1 MIRRPPRSTL
11 FPYTT
16 LFRSG
21 VEDHADGGG
30 GKMSVQ
36 GRNRWRVT
44 AVTAG
49 LATIVLGAVP
59 ARAGVPSEQ
68 LKAQV
73 DRVVRVLDDTEL
85 QKSARAAE
93 RRAAIRRIANET
105 FDFTETTRRALGPHW
120 QARTPA
126 EREEFTGLF
135 ADLLER
141 SYLSKIELFN
151 GEKITYAGDAV
162 EGDQATVRTKIITR
176 QGSEIPVDYR
186 LLQKSDKWL
195 VYDVVIEGV
204 SLIANYRTQFNKI
217 IQTSSYQ
224 DLVKKMKT
232 KQEEFLE
239 QEKQKRTS

>member
-1 MIRRPPRSTL
+1 
-11 FPYTT
+11 
-16 LFRSG
+16 
-21 VEDHADGGG
+21 
-30 GKMSVQ
+30 MSVQ

-59 ARAGVPSEQ
+59 ARAGVPSDQ

-141 SYLSKIELFN
+141 SYIGKIELYS
-151 GEKITYAGDAV
+151 GEKVAYLGDTIDD
-162 EGDQATVRTKIITR
+162 GFATVRTKLITK
-176 QGSEIPVDYR
+176 QATEVPIDYR
-186 LLQKSDKWL
+186 MIRRDDRWL
-195 VYDVVIEGV
+195 VYDVSIEGV
-204 SLIANYRTQFNKI
+204 SLIANYRAQLNKI
-217 IQTSSYQ
+217 IQTSGYAS
-224 DLVKKMKT
+224 LVQRLRA
-232 KQEEFLE
+232 KQAEGI
-239 QEKQKRTS
+239 QADAGPARMTSERR

>member
-1 MIRRPPRSTL
+1 
-11 FPYTT
+11 
-16 LFRSG
+16 
-21 VEDHADGGG
+21 
-30 GKMSVQ
+30 MSVRA
-36 GRNRWRVT
+36 RNRWQLT

-49 LATIVLGAVP
+49 LAVIVLGAAVP

-105 FDFTETTRRALGPHW
+105 FDFTETAQRALGPHW

-141 SYLSKIELFN
+141 SYIGKIELYS
-151 GEKITYAGDAV
+151 GEKVAYLGDTIDD
-162 EGDQATVRTKIITR
+162 GFATVRTKLITK
-176 QGSEIPVDYR
+176 QATEVPIDYR
-186 LLQKSDKWL
+186 MIRRDDRWL
-195 VYDVVIEGV
+195 VYDVSIEGV
-204 SLIANYRTQFNKI
+204 SLVANYRAQLNKI
-217 IQTSSYQ
+217 IQTSGYAS
-224 DLVKKMKT
+224 LVQRLRA
-232 KQEEFLE
+232 KQAEGI
-239 QEKQKRTS
+239 QADAGPARMTSERR

>member
-1 MIRRPPRSTL
+1 
-11 FPYTT
+11 
-16 LFRSG
+16 
-21 VEDHADGGG
+21 
-30 GKMSVQ
+30 MSVQ

-49 LATIVLGAVP
+49 LATIVLGAAVP
-59 ARAGVPSEQ
+59 ARAGVPSDQ

-105 FDFTETTRRALGPHW
+105 FDFTETARRALGPHW

-141 SYLSKIELFN
+141 SYIGKIELYS
-151 GEKITYAGDAV
+151 GEKVAYLGDTIDD
-162 EGDQATVRTKIITR
+162 GFATVRTKLITK
-176 QGSEIPVDYR
+176 QATEVPIDYR
-186 LLQKSDKWL
+186 MIRRDDRWL
-195 VYDVVIEGV
+195 VYDVSIEGV
-204 SLIANYRTQFNKI
+204 SLIANYRAQFNKI
-217 IQTSSYQ
+217 IQTSGYAS
-224 DLVKKMKT
+224 LVQRLRA
-232 KQEEFLE
+232 KQAEGI
-239 QEKQKRTS
+239 QADAGPARMTSERR

>member
-1 MIRRPPRSTL
+1 
-11 FPYTT
+11 
-16 LFRSG
+16 
-21 VEDHADGGG
+21 
-30 GKMSVQ
+30 MSVQ

-93 RRAAIRRIANET
+93 RRAAIRGIANET
-105 FDFTETTRRALGPHW
+105 FDFTETARRALGPHW

-141 SYLSKIELFN
+141 SYIGKIELYS
-151 GEKITYAGDAV
+151 GEKVAYLGDTIDD
-162 EGDQATVRTKIITR
+162 GFATVRTKLITK
-176 QGSEIPVDYR
+176 QATEVPIDYR
-186 LLQKSDKWL
+186 MIRRDDRWL
-195 VYDVVIEGV
+195 VYDVSIEGV
-204 SLIANYRTQFNKI
+204 SLIANYRAQFNKI
-217 IQTSSYQ
+217 IQTSGYAS
-224 DLVKKMKT
+224 LVQRLRA
-232 KQEEFLE
+232 KQAEGI
-239 QEKQKRTS
+239 QADAGPARMTSERR

>member
-1 MIRRPPRSTL
+1 MMSSRR
-11 FPYTT
+11 
-16 LFRSG
+16 
-21 VEDHADGGG
+21 
-30 GKMSVQ
+30 
-36 GRNRWRVT
+36 
-44 AVTAG
+44 
-49 LATIVLGAVP
+49 IVVPMMALIALLAVP
-59 ARAGVPSEQ
+59 VAPAAVAGPPTDQ
-68 LKAQV
+68 LRTQI
-73 DRVVRVLDDTEL
+73 DRVVKLLEDQGLKRDGREV
-85 QKSARAAE
+85 E
-93 RRAAIRRIANET
+93 RRKAVRKIAEDI
-105 FDFTETTRRALGPHW
+105 FDFSETARRALARHW

>member
-1 MIRRPPRSTL
+1 
-11 FPYTT
+11 
-16 LFRSG
+16 
-21 VEDHADGGG
+21 
-30 GKMSVQ
+30 MSVQ

-105 FDFTETTRRALGPHW
+105 FDFTEMAQRALGPHW

-141 SYLSKIELFN
+141 SYIGKIELYS
-151 GEKITYAGDAV
+151 GEKVAYLGDTIDD
-162 EGDQATVRTKIITR
+162 GFATVRTKLITK
-176 QGSEIPVDYR
+176 QATEVPIDYR
-186 LLQKSDKWL
+186 MIRRDDRWL
-195 VYDVVIEGV
+195 VYDVSIEGV
-204 SLIANYRTQFNKI
+204 SLVANYRAQLNKI
-217 IQTSSYQ
+217 IQTSGYAS
-224 DLVKKMKT
+224 LVQRLRA
-232 KQEEFLE
+232 KQAEGI
-239 QEKQKRTS
+239 QADAGPARMTSERR

>member
-1 MIRRPPRSTL
+1 
-11 FPYTT
+11 
-16 LFRSG
+16 
-21 VEDHADGGG
+21 
-30 GKMSVQ
+30 MSVQ

-59 ARAGVPSEQ
+59 ARAGVPSDQ

-93 RRAAIRRIANET
+93 RRAAIRGIANET
-105 FDFTETTRRALGPHW
+105 FDFTETARRALGPHW

-141 SYLSKIELFN
+141 SYIGKIELYS
-151 GEKITYAGDAV
+151 GEKVAYLGDTIDD
-162 EGDQATVRTKIITR
+162 GFATVRTKLITK
-176 QGSEIPVDYR
+176 QATEVPIDYR
-186 LLQKSDKWL
+186 MIRRDDRWL
-195 VYDVVIEGV
+195 VYDVSIEGV
-204 SLIANYRTQFNKI
+204 SLIANYRAQFNKI
-217 IQTSSYQ
+217 IQTSGYAS
-224 DLVKKMKT
+224 LVQRLRA
-232 KQEEFLE
+232 KQAEGI
-239 QEKQKRTS
+239 QADAGPARMTSERR

>member
-1 MIRRPPRSTL
+1 
-11 FPYTT
+11 
-16 LFRSG
+16 
-21 VEDHADGGG
+21 VEDHADVGG

-49 LATIVLGAVP
+49 LATIVLGAAVP
-59 ARAGVPSEQ
+59 ARAGVPSDQ

-93 RRAAIRRIANET
+93 RRAAIRGIANET
-105 FDFTETTRRALGPHW
+105 FDFTETARRALGPHW

-141 SYLSKIELFN
+141 SYIGKIELYS
-151 GEKITYAGDAV
+151 GEKVAYLGDTIDDGFATVLTKLITK
-162 EGDQATVRTKIITR
+162 QATEVPI
-176 QGSEIPVDYR
+176 DYR
-186 LLQKSDKWL
+186 MIRRDDRWL
-195 VYDVVIEGV
+195 VYDVSIEGV
-204 SLIANYRTQFNKI
+204 SLIANYRAQFNKI
-217 IQTSSYQ
+217 IQTSGYAS
-224 DLVKKMKT
+224 LVQRLRA
-232 KQEEFLE
+232 KQAEGI
-239 QEKQKRTS
+239 QADAGPARMTSERR

>member
-1 MIRRPPRSTL
+1 
-11 FPYTT
+11 
-16 LFRSG
+16 
-21 VEDHADGGG
+21 
-30 GKMSVQ
+30 MSVQ

-105 FDFTETTRRALGPHW
+105 FDFTETAQRALGPHW

-141 SYLSKIELFN
+141 SYIGKIELYS
-151 GEKITYAGDAV
+151 GEKVAYLGDTIDD
-162 EGDQATVRTKIITR
+162 GFATVRTKLITK
-176 QGSEIPVDYR
+176 QATEVPIDYR
-186 LLQKSDKWL
+186 MIRRDDRWL
-195 VYDVVIEGV
+195 VYDVSIEGV
-204 SLIANYRTQFNKI
+204 SLVANYRAQLNKI
-217 IQTSSYQ
+217 IQTSGYASLVQ
-224 DLVKKMKT
+224 RLRVPRGLDDLV
-232 KQEEFLE
+232 ELGPIVEIG
-239 QEKQKRTS
+239 RAHV